1 MKLAHIDENN
11 KILGWYDS
19 NIHSTI
25 PSPTVEVSDEQWQ
38 SAIDSNH
45 NKANVDGTTE
55 TFDFRTDEEKAN
67 YEANKYK
74 ELRRFEYPDIGDQL
88 DALYH
93 AGVFPEDMA
102 NKIKAVKDK
111 YPKNSE
117 D

>member
-1 MKLAHIDENN
+1 MVDFHRAVRALYSNVTVVNGDIA
-11 KILGWYDS
+11 YDKDG
-19 NIHSTI
+19 NE
-25 PSPTVEVSDEQWQ
+25 VEVDQ
-38 SAIDSNH
+38 ALIDSW
-45 NKANVDGTTE
+45 VDP
-55 TFDFRTDEEKAN
+55 DEH
-67 YEANKYK
+67 KYQ
-74 ELRRFEYPDIGDQL
+74 RMSEYPSIGDQL

>member
-1 MKLAHIDENN
+1 MVDFHKAVRALYSNVTVVNGDIA
-11 KILGWYDS
+11 YDKDG
-19 NIHSTI
+19 NE
-25 PSPTVEVSDEQWQ
+25 VEVDQ
-38 SAIDSNH
+38 ALIDSWI
-45 NKANVDGTTE
+45 AP
-55 TFDFRTDEEKAN
+55 DEH
-67 YEANKYK
+67 KYQ
-74 ELRRFEYPDIGDQL
+74 RMSEYPDIGDQL

>member
-1 MKLAHIDENN
+1 MVDFHKSVRALYSNVVIVNGDIAYDKDGNEIEVDQALLDSWID
-11 KILGWYDS
+11 
-19 NIHSTI
+19 
-25 PSPTVEVSDEQWQ
+25 PDE
-38 SAIDSNH
+38 H
-45 NKANVDGTTE
+45 
-55 TFDFRTDEEKAN
+55 
-67 YEANKYK
+67 KYQ
-74 ELRRFEYPDIGDQL
+74 RMSEYPSIGDQL

>member
-1 MKLAHIDENN
+1 MVDFHRAVRALYSNVTVVNGDIA
-11 KILGWYDS
+11 YDKDG
-19 NIHSTI
+19 N
-25 PSPTVEVSDEQWQ
+25 EVKVDQ
-38 SAIDSNH
+38 ALIDSW
-45 NKANVDGTTE
+45 VDP
-55 TFDFRTDEEKAN
+55 DEH
-67 YEANKYK
+67 KYQ
-74 ELRRFEYPDIGDQL
+74 RMSEYPSIGDQL

>member
-1 MKLAHIDENN
+1 MVDFHKAVRALYSDVVVINGETAYDKDGNEVKID
-11 KILGWYDS
+11 
-19 NIHSTI
+19 
-25 PSPTVEVSDEQWQ
+25 Q
-38 SAIDSNH
+38 SL
-45 NKANVDGTTE
+45 VDAWV
-55 TFDFRTDEEKAN
+55 DPEE
-67 YEANKYK
+67 YKYK
-74 ELRRFEYPDIGDQL
+74 RQFEYPDIGDQL